1 MLHSF
6 ISENRDAILDI
17 ASAKIGAR
25 DTPGATATEPGG
37 GGISQF
43 LDELIETLKSPPSQ
57 GPSSHPRMEQDSTLH
72 GRVLLRRGFTVA
84 QVIHDYG
91 ALCQSITSLAFAR
104 EAQIGADEFQV
115 LNSCLDDALAGAVT
129 AYVEAREQ
137 TMQEESTVRLGVLA
151 HELRNHLNA
160 ATLAFEIIRMGSV
173 GVGGHTSAVLDRSL
187 RNLRNLVDR
196 SLAEVRL
203 ATDVIESRELVS
215 VATFIEEMEIV
226 AAMEARQLDLR
237 FHLAP
242 VPSDAFLYADKQLL
256 ASAVSN
262 LLQNACKF
270 TRPAG
275 LVTLQVRVTGER
287 VLIEVRDEC
296 GGLPAGFEAQAIRPF
311 TQAHPNRT
319 GLGLGL
325 VIARRAIARDGGEL
339 RVQDLP
345 GEGCIFTVDMP
356 LARPRSSGDRVGA
369 TVGGAARADPVNPAT
384 AGSSSSP

>member
-1 MLHSF
+1 MLHTF

-17 ASAKIGAR
+17 ASAKIAAR
-25 DTPGATATEPGG
+25 DAPRATGTELGD
-37 GGISQF
+37 GISQF
-43 LDELIETLKSPPSQ
+43 LDELIETLKFPPSQ
-57 GPSSHPRMEQDSTLH
+57 APSSHPRMEQDSTLH
-72 GRVLLRRGFTVA
+72 GKVLLGRGFTVA

-104 EAQIGADEFQV
+104 EARIGADEFQV

-129 AYVEAREQ
+129 AYVGVRER
-137 TMQEESTVRLGVLA
+137 TIQEESTLRLGVLA
-151 HELRNHLNA
+151 HELRNHLSA
-160 ATLAFEIIRMGSV
+160 AMLAFDIIKMGSV
-173 GVGGHTSAVLDRSL
+173 GVGGQTSAVLDRSL
-187 RNLRNLVDR
+187 RGLRNLIDR

-203 ATDVIESRELVS
+203 ATDVAESRELIS
-215 VATFIEEMEIV
+215 LPTFIEEMEIV
-226 AAMEARQLDLR
+226 AALEARLLDIR

-270 TRPAG
+270 TRPGG
-275 LVTLQVRVTGER
+275 LVTLQVRVTGDR

-296 GGLPAGFEAQAIRPF
+296 GGLPAGIEPQAMRPF

-325 VIARRAIARDGGEL
+325 VIAQRAITRDGGAL

-356 LARPRSSGDRVGA
+356 LAGPVPSEAPIRSSEEGVVDGV
-369 TVGGAARADPVNPAT
+369 
-384 AGSSSSP
+384 

>member
-1 MLHSF
+1 MLHTF
-6 ISENRDAILDI
+6 ISENRGAILAF
-17 ASAKIGAR
+17 ASTKVVAR
-25 DTPGATATEPGG
+25 DGALREGDPGG
-37 GGISQF
+37 GEGISQF
-43 LDELIETLKSPPSQ
+43 LDELIEMLKVPPTQ
-57 GPSSHPRMEQDSTLH
+57 GPSSHPRMEQDATLH
-72 GRVLLRRGFTVA
+72 GKALLRRGFSVA
-84 QVIHDYG
+84 QVIHNYG

-104 EAQIGADEFQV
+104 QAPIGADEFQV

-129 AYVEAREQ
+129 AYVGVREQ
-137 TMQEESTVRLGVLA
+137 TIQQESTIRLGVLA

-173 GVGGHTSAVLDRSL
+173 GVAGNTSAVLDRSL
-187 RNLRNLVDR
+187 RSLRSLIDR

-203 ATDVIESRELVS
+203 ATDVTASRELISLPV
-215 VATFIEEMEIV
+215 FIEEMEIV
-226 AAMEARQLDLR
+226 AAMEARLLDLR

-270 TRPAG
+270 TRPDG
-275 LVTLQVRVTGER
+275 LVTLQVRVRGDR

-296 GGLPAGFEAQAIRPF
+296 GGLPAGLEVQAMQPF

-325 VIARRAIARDGGEL
+325 VIARRAVARDGGEL

-356 LARPRSSGDRVGA
+356 LAGAVLSGNPVGA
-369 TVGGAARADPVNPAT
+369 IVGGAGVVD
-384 AGSSSSP
+384 GG